1 MFGGKDHHYNAAPIG
16 DGVAEERAYVLF
28 LVANA
33 VKHNPGQ
40 QNAAGH
46 NGKAM
51 PLKECLVLFPAQS
64 KFQMDTSIQ
73 T

>member
-1 MFGGKDHHYNAAPIG
+1 VF
-16 DGVAEERAYVLF
+16 F
-28 LVANA
+28 LIANA

-40 QNAAGH
+40 QNATGH
-46 NGKAM
+46 NGKAV

-64 KFQMDTSIQ
+64 KFQNATSIQ